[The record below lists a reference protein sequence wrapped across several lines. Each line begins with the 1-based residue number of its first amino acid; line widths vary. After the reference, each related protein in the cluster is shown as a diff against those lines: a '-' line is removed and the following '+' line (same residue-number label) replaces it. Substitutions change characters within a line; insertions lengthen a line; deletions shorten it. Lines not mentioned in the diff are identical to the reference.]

1 MEVLVFSLWF
11 SEVYIHTCYID
22 HTHEYALNDTS
33 HRSLVY
39 TLFTIEL
46 LNIDLPSNAKYDHP
60 QNTSLTYISGL

>member
-1 MEVLVFSLWF
+1 MYIKYFVYMFDHVFHIIRAMEVLFFSLWF

-39 TLFTIEL
+39 VLFNRIAE
-46 LNIDLPSNAKYDHP
+46 Y
-60 QNTSLTYISGL
+60 